1 METEKL
7 AQLAFIEMYLKVE
20 NYNFDRLSTRLLSI
34 TLDLVMEWLQEEM
47 TTKYLDKKVSEPL
60 ILATV
65 QEKILKLTLNTRLA
79 VILNHMVGSAC
90 TRSQ

>member
-1 METEKL
+1 
-7 AQLAFIEMYLKVE
+7 MYLKVE